1 MPKPSSPPPG
11 LSNAPSSISISDA
24 TANED
29 TGTISFTVSLSGA
42 SKKAISVDYTTV
54 NGTASS
60 SSDYT
65 AASGTLSFDPGQ
77 TTKVVTISL
86 TNDFIREGTENFSV
100 HLSNAV
106 NAKISD
112 ADGSATITDNDPNII
127 RDNPLVASEGLTG
140 TPGVPDYFVFD
151 FSGTTVLEDT
161 INGFE
166 SGTDK
171 IVGVNFGLG
180 DAFQNLGNG
189 FYITLGDGITN
200 RIRVLSGD
208 TIQETD
214 YLTFSN
220 DPFLLA

>member
-24 TANED
+24 T
-29 TGTISFTVSLSGA
+29 V
-42 SKKAISVDYTTV
+42 
-54 NGTASS
+54 
-60 SSDYT
+60 
-65 AASGTLSFDPGQ
+65 
-77 TTKVVTISL
+77 
-86 TNDFIREGTENFSV
+86 
-100 HLSNAV
+100 
-106 NAKISD
+106 
-112 ADGSATITDNDPNII
+112 
-127 RDNPLVASEGLTG
+127 
-140 TPGVPDYFVFD
+140 VPDYFVFD